1 MDSQEEKQNT
11 TDYGLMYAE
20 KDITYMVQKLHTA
33 TMK

>member
-1 MDSQEEKQNT
+1 MASQEEKQNI

-20 KDITYMVQKLHTA
+20 KDITYTVQKHHIV

>member
-1 MDSQEEKQNT
+1 MASQEEKQNI

-20 KDITYMVQKLHTA
+20 KGITYMVQKLHTA